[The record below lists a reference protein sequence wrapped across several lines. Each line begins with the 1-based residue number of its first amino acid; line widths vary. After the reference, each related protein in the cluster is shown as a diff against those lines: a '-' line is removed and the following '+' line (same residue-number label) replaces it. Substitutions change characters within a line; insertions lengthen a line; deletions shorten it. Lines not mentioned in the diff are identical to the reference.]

1 MSRLE
6 HVVQVGAAL
15 KQTAPTP
22 TAVFPIRELPD
33 ELIHKIFDDDVQNL
47 PIDQLCGTLYE
58 RCLLVRGSG
67 SCPPGDP
74 IWEAACRRLKL
85 PQAGFGP
92 MGDPASYQ
100 TTFRVFC
107 AEMATLPPFLK
118 AMIKQCINGEADLVS
133 YMDRERVRRQE
144 DLDVLPPPMALQLL
158 RHHAILDEYIRFDA
172 VLNGSAQDIAQQLDG
187 QPSRG
192 LKAAIVAIATEFRF
206 LDRATAVLQLLLTLG
221 LNVNSRYDANQT
233 LLQYAITNR
242 AADMVRV
249 LLDHNADVTTRDRF
263 GRTVSEQARAEVMS
277 ALVDFSDDEPEYL
290 QTLEVWAM
298 FDPAGATNWVAMHPQ
313 YRQEVAR
320 RQVHLRND
328 L

>member
-22 TAVFPIRELPD
+22 TAVFPIRELPE

-67 SCPPGDP
+67 SCPPDDP
-74 IWEAACRRLKL
+74 IWEAACRRLEL
-85 PQAGFGP
+85 PQAGLGP

-100 TTFRVFC
+100 TTFRAFC

-133 YMDRERVRRQE
+133 YLDRERVRVHRN
-144 DLDVLPPPMALQLL
+144 LLGLPPMAHQLL
-158 RHHAILDEYIRFDA
+158 RHHAIVGEYIRFDA
-172 VLNGSAQDIAQQLDG
+172 VLNGSAQDIAQRLDG

-206 LDRATAVLQLLLTLG
+206 LGRATAVLQLLLTLG

-249 LLDHNADVTTRDRF
+249 LLDNNADVTTRDRF
-263 GRTVSEQARAEVMS
+263 GRTISEQARAEVMS

-298 FDPAGATNWVAMHPQ
+298 FDPAGATNWVAMNPQ

-320 RQVHLRND
+320 RQVHLQNE

>member
-1 MSRLE
+1 MDVPPLHRLP
-6 HVVQVGAAL
+6 A
-15 KQTAPTP
+15 P

-67 SCPPGDP
+67 SCPPGDS
-74 IWEAACRRLKL
+74 IWEAACRRLGL

-100 TTFRVFC
+100 TTFRAFC
-107 AEMATLPPFLK
+107 AEMPTLPPLLK

-144 DLDVLPPPMALQLL
+144 DLLVLPPMAHQLL
-158 RHHAILDEYIRFDA
+158 RHHAILDEYIWFDA

-187 QPSRG
+187 RPSRG

-249 LLDHNADVTTRDRF
+249 LLNHNADVTTRDRF

-277 ALVDFSDDEPEYL
+277 ALVDFSEDEPEYL

-298 FDPAGATNWVAMHPQ
+298 FDPAGATNWVAMSPQ

-320 RQVHLRND
+320 RQIYFQNEL
-328 L
+328 